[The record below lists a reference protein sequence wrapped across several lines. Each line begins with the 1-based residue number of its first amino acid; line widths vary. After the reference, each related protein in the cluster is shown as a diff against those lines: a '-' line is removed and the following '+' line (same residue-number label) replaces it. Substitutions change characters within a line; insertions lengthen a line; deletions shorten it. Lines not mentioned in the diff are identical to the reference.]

1 MKEILFLEVFFSN
14 GNIYEGEMENS
25 LPDGKGKKFHMKTE
39 TLMKEILDKEK
50 WQEKEFIFF

>member
-25 LPDGKGKKFHMKTE
+25 LPNGKGKKFHMKTE
-39 TLMKEILDKEK
+39 TFMKEILDKEK
-50 WQEKEFIFF
+50 